1 MGGFTLSVS
10 SKNKGTL
17 GVAGHVGVGHVHGH
31 SGFVQDDSAGFAVVA
46 AFLRDLLGAN
56 THLKSIVGDP
66 SRGTIGVETFGGGVG
81 VTRVRRGI
89 TPWEAGF
96 LERAVNEDGIYTQG
110 IAVKTFGRIYGQGAL
125 EVPVAFQGAI
135 ALAVMDTLL
144 KKAPGVLSVTE
155 EKFPGKIDK
164 MAGMVVDV
172 QGIPVSF
179 LLIINGTEGGIG
191 PDEDLEGNTDLGAK
205 GVLMD
210 KLGMLDIPTIIVESK
225 AFIPAMQDKIDDIT
239 FFVRA
244 QRDVD
249 NSYVARA
256 LVSTLEDLGI
266 EYLFSDEA
274 LPVKE
279 GHLQKATAAIAD
291 DIIRL
296 GQELKEVDASADK
309 VAIVAKLAQLISEDA
324 GGVTFMSNSLHDKVR
339 SAGMLAGTSAVLS
352 TLAHQ
357 KYVDYHKIP
366 FLEPIDVQNYQN
378 IIVKALEKLATDK
391 DGAGEELRERR
402 ARWEK

>member
-10 SKNKGTL
+10 SERKGIF

-31 SGFVQDDSAGFAVVA
+31 SGFVQDDSVGFAVVA

-66 SRGTIGVETFGGGVG
+66 SRGTICVETFGGGVG

-96 LERAVNEDGIYTQG
+96 LERAVNEDGIYSQG
-110 IAVKTFGRIYGQGAL
+110 IAVKTYGRIYGQGAL

-135 ALAVMDTLL
+135 ALAVMDTLF
-144 KKAPGVLSVTE
+144 KKAPGVFSITRE
-155 EKFPGKIDK
+155 RFPGKIDK

-179 LLIINGTEGGIG
+179 LLIINGSEGGIG
-191 PDEDLEGNTDLGAK
+191 PDEDLEGNIDLGAK

-225 AFIPAMQDKIDDIT
+225 AYIPALQDKIDDIT

-244 QRDVD
+244 QKDVD
-249 NSYVARA
+249 NSYVGRA
-256 LVSTLEDLGI
+256 LVSALEDLDLG
-266 EYLFSDEA
+266 YLFSDGA
-274 LPVKE
+274 LPLKE
-279 GHLQKATAAIAD
+279 GHLQRATAALAD

-309 VAIVAKLAQLISEDA
+309 VAIAAKLAQLVSEDA
-324 GGVTFMSNSLHDKVR
+324 GGVTFMSNSLHDRVR

-352 TLAHQ
+352 TLVHRE
-357 KYVDYHKIP
+357 YVDYYKIP
-366 FLEPIDVQNYQN
+366 FLEPIDVRNYQN
-378 IIVKALEKLATDK
+378 IIVKAVEKLVDHR